1 MHCST
6 TFFPGEQRAEV
17 QRFVTAFKAKYN
29 RDPDTFNATAYDT
42 MVLVST
48 LVNRYGTTRAAIRPA
63 SAAVRG
69 VRSVIFGTIQFDPE
83 TRRVA
88 GARYK
93 RLVVRDGQFQL
104 FEGGTPS

>member
-1 MHCST
+1 
-6 TFFPGEQRAEV
+6 V
-17 QRFVTAFKAKYN
+17 QRFVAAFKAKYN

-42 MVLVST
+42 MVLTST
-48 LVNRYGTTRAAIRPA
+48 LVNRYGTTRAAIRQGIAQIRDVP
-63 SAAVRG
+63 
-69 VRSVIFGTIQFDPE
+69 SVIFGTIQFDTE

-93 RLVVRDGQFQL
+93 RLIVRDGRFQL